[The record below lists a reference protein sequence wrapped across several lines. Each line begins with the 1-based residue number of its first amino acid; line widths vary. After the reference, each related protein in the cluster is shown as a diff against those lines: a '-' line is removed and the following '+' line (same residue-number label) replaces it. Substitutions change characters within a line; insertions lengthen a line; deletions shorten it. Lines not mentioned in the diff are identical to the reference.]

1 MADKLETVNERNC
14 GTKTIHVRV
23 LDPMVRKTKKDCEVF
38 TCKLISESGLY
49 CTAEQMIFGDSP
61 AARTRVSK
69 ALTTKWTA
77 KSARSLSKLKL
88 VRKKEAFH
96 GGPHS
101 CVLQLNNKA
110 MTTKALDAPEAN
122 KLPDELEP
130 PVGVQDV
137 LDLSQD
143 QAIDLHG
150 FVSDVSPEAQF
161 KGKNL
166 VEATVCNEAG
176 SSITLK
182 FWEENV
188 PRAEQL
194 QKKEP
199 IYIYGAYLV
208 HPDSGGVYLSVRE
221 STPFAT
227 PTGTRPKIAAMLA
240 GGVRD
245 LAGDQ
250 IQSLTVH
257 EAKDYKVG
265 PATSSNAAVLDALL
279 QSKTTPPDTLFEIP
293 AASFSLSDTETLLTK
308 DGTRVWASV
317 RMVDNTGSV
326 EAKVTEKVALAL
338 TGCTDKAEFQA
349 DVEQGSVTWTR
360 ARVWAT
366 LRAPKSVDGDAT
378 STDPRLIIVR
388 ADPRNFDAVAPLP
401 APHSDSRVVPTNAR
415 SISLSTTGKLTITIG
430 SARFLASGALLL
442 VEATKD
448 PETVPREGG
457 FAITNYIVDAA
468 ESDSDQKA
476 VFHAVT
482 ACATKR
488 LGRYALTKKD
498 RALIVVAHFDAATSE
513 FTVSD
518 VWKLPP
524 SITPDA
530 FRAEIAAAGETLT
543 SRLTRAKRK
552 ADPKA
557 EDNFDE
563 FLGPA
568 VKRIHEAF
576 GDPAAPAD

>member
-14 GTKTIHVRV
+14 GAKTTHVRV

-49 CTAEQMIFGDSP
+49 CTAEHMIFGDSP

-77 KSARSLSKLKL
+77 KSAWSLSKLKL

-96 GGPHS
+96 GSPHS
-101 CVLQLNNKA
+101 CALQLNNKA

-182 FWEENV
+182 FWEENA

-199 IYIYGAYLV
+199 IYIHGAYLV
-208 HPDSGGVYLSVRE
+208 HPDSGGVHLSVRE
-221 STPFAT
+221 STSFAA
-227 PTGTRPKIAAMLA
+227 PTGTRPKI
-240 GGVRD
+240 
-245 LAGDQ
+245 
-250 IQSLTVH
+250 
-257 EAKDYKVG
+257 VG

-317 RMVDNTGSV
+317 RTVDHAGSV

-338 TGCTDKAEFQA
+338 TGCADKAEFQA
-349 DVEQGSVTWTR
+349 DVEQGSATWTR
-360 ARVWAT
+360 ARVRAT
-366 LRAPKSVDGDAT
+366 LRAPKSVDGDRT

-430 SARFLASGALLL
+430 SARFRASGALPL

-457 FAITNYIVDAA
+457 FAITNYIADAA

-488 LGRYALTKKD
+488 LGRYALAKKD
-498 RALIVVAHFDAATSE
+498 QALIVVTHFDAATSE

-518 VWKLPP
+518 MWKLPP

-530 FRAEIAAAGETLT
+530 LRAEIAAAGETLT

-576 GDPAAPAD
+576 GDPAAPAE

>member
-23 LDPMVRKTKKDCEVF
+23 LDPMVRKTKQDCEVF

-69 ALTTKWTA
+69 ALATKWTA
-77 KSARSLSKLKL
+77 KSAWSLSKLKL

-110 MTTKALDAPEAN
+110 MTTKALDAPDAN

-166 VEATVCNEAG
+166 AEAAVCNE
-176 SSITLK
+176 
-182 FWEENV
+182 
-188 PRAEQL
+188 
-194 QKKEP
+194 KEP

-221 STPFAT
+221 STSFAT

-250 IQSLTVH
+250 IQSLTVY

-293 AASFSLSDTETLLTK
+293 AASFSLSDTETLLKK

-317 RMVDNTGSV
+317 RMVDHTGSV
-326 EAKVTEKVALAL
+326 EAKVAEKVALAL

-360 ARVWAT
+360 ARVRAT
-366 LRAPKSVDGDAT
+366 PRAPKSVDGDKT
-378 STDPRLIIVR
+378 STGPRLIIVR
-388 ADPRNFDAVAPLP
+388 ADPRNFDAVVPLP

-498 RALIVVAHFDAATSE
+498 QALIVVTHFDAATSE

-518 VWKLPP
+518 MWKLPP

-576 GDPAAPAD
+576 GDPAAPAEEATSSAAFLRARVA